1 MPDETSFTV
10 GPHEAVTDSRQ
21 LPAVTSEEEAGSVHG
36 ADLEDDHPDN
46 RETDLEGVDA
56 PQPDPG
62 IVEDDVL
69 PSEEELDLDPEVA
82 GVDTELEGL
91 AFDETDAE
99 ELEIALPDQ
108 PQGGGS

>member
-10 GPHEAVTDSRQ
+10 GPPEAVTDSRQ

-36 ADLEDDHPDN
+36 ADLEDEHPDN
-46 RETDLEGVDA
+46 KETDLEGVDA

-69 PSEEELDLDPEVA
+69 PSEEELDAVVA
-82 GVDTELEGL
+82 DVGTDLEGP

-108 PQGGGS
+108 PQAGGL